1 MAVQAG
7 RHTFGADQGRV
18 VLLTTRDGLAAQAG
32 HDLTIEVGRWQAE
45 LDVGN
50 DLAAEGLTVRLD
62 LNSLVV
68 REGTGG
74 IISLTD
80 RDRREIGVTARK
92 VLGVDRHPEATFRA
106 SLFEPA
112 GTVSGLTPAGTVSGL
127 TSAGTVSDLT
137 PAGTVSGTLTL
148 AGSPRPVRL
157 QVSKTGPDAYH
168 ATASVRQSDFGIK
181 PYSSFLG
188 ALKVSD
194 TVTIAVDVEL
204 AGLGPAG
211 AGGAP

>member
-112 GTVSGLTPAGTVSGL
+112 GTVSGLMP
-127 TSAGTVSDLT
+127 AGTVSDLT